1 MRHVVGFFVGL
12 LLAPVVLV
20 GVGWAQPRLTDLK
33 GAGGSFTQADGLV
46 TVAALCALALVVG
59 IAAVAPRLTPLLPGV
74 AGLSLLGASAVAVVR
89 PALAERVPGFV
100 PGTEGALLLA
110 QLGVFLPVAVVLVIP
125 LLVPSRWVSDDP
137 AGVTEEEYFDGLY
150 DEDYEEDPAPAPRGR
165 RRHAA

>member
-20 GVGWAQPRLTDLK
+20 GAGWAQPRLADLK